1 VKVEGVDEMPSKLA
15 VDNVVSKLPGVHNA
29 RIVYDESGEMV
40 EIHVLADIS
49 KPAKQLVRDIETAIF
64 ASSGIKI
71 DRKIVSIAQI
81 SLDSGD
87 EEEASVIRPYQKEE
101 VQGYN
106 FQLTSLE
113 TKATMRRLDITVIL
127 DYEGKELEGS
137 SIVDVG
143 DDEKYMAIVES
154 TVAAIRDVIPS
165 FRIEFIEKLEYGM
178 TEIVMAVG
186 SSLVNGKRK
195 REAGARLC
203 KKDSLNDFAL
213 VVLEIINKI

>member
-1 VKVEGVDEMPSKLA
+1 MPSKLA
-15 VDNVVSKLPGVHNA
+15 VDNVVSKLPGVHSA

-40 EIHVLADIS
+40 EIHVLADIT
-49 KPAKQLVRDIETAIF
+49 KPAKQLVRDIETAIY
-64 ASSGIKI
+64 ASTGIKI

-81 SLDSGD
+81 SLDSND
-87 EEEASVIRPYQKEE
+87 EDEAVVRPYQKEE

-113 TKATMRRLDITVIL
+113 TRATTRRLDITVVL
-127 DYEGKELEGS
+127 DYDGKELEGS

-154 TVAAIRDVIPS
+154 TVAAIREVIPS

>member
-1 VKVEGVDEMPSKLA
+1 VKVEGVDGMSSKLA
-15 VDNVVSKLPGVHNA
+15 VDNVVSKLPGVHSA

-81 SLDSGD
+81 SLDSND
-87 EEEASVIRPYQKEE
+87 EDEAVVRPYQKEE

-113 TKATMRRLDITVIL
+113 TRATTRRLDITVVL
-127 DYEGKELEGS
+127 DYDGKELEGS

-154 TVAAIRDVIPS
+154 TVAAIREVIPS

>member
-1 VKVEGVDEMPSKLA
+1 MPSKLA
-15 VDNVVSKLPGVHNA
+15 VDSVVSKLPGVHSA

-40 EIHVLADIS
+40 EIHVLADIT
-49 KPAKQLVRDIETAIF
+49 KPAKQLVRDIETAIY
-64 ASSGIKI
+64 ASTGIKI

-81 SLDSGD
+81 SLDSND
-87 EEEASVIRPYQKEE
+87 EDEAVVRPYQKEE

-113 TKATMRRLDITVIL
+113 TRATTRRLDITVVL
-127 DYEGKELEGS
+127 DYDGKELEGS

-154 TVAAIRDVIPS
+154 TVAAIREVIPS

>member
-1 VKVEGVDEMPSKLA
+1 MPNKLA
-15 VDNVVSKLPGVHNA
+15 VDNVVSKLPGVHSA

-40 EIHVLADIS
+40 EIHVLADIT
-49 KPAKQLVRDIETAIF
+49 KPAKQLVRDIETAIY
-64 ASSGIKI
+64 ASTGIKI

-81 SLDSGD
+81 SLDSND
-87 EEEASVIRPYQKEE
+87 EDEAVVRPYQKEE

-113 TKATMRRLDITVIL
+113 TRATTRRLDITVVL
-127 DYEGKELEGS
+127 DYDGKELEGS

-154 TVAAIRDVIPS
+154 TVAAIREVIPS